1 VTQPFVIVGA
11 TRTPLGSFQGEFA
24 SLMAPQLG
32 AHAIRAPVERS
43 GLKPEAV
50 EEVIMGGACC
60 LPALQT
66 NMFWHRRYNQ
76 NEASRWLRALVA
88 DSFAE

>member
-11 TRTPLGSFQGEFA
+11 TRTPMGSFQGEFA

-50 EEVIMGGACC
+50 EEVIMGGVRSAG
-60 LPALQT
+60 LADQYVLAPPLQPG
-66 NMFWHRRYNQ
+66 
-76 NEASRWLRALVA
+76 
-88 DSFAE
+88 